1 MSRFGSPFLSAPEGG
16 YANPGWSTEY
26 SYLLRQDGHIWIE
39 YYVNGK
45 TKYLPVKTWNE
56 KTGAVGKDWGTYK

>member
-26 SYLLRQDGHIWIE
+26 VELMPQEGHIWMG
-39 YYVNGK
+39 YYVNGNFK
-45 TKYLPVKTWNE
+45 TLPVKTWDSS
-56 KTGAVGKDWGTYK
+56 TGDVGEDWGTFS